1 MRRAE
6 QTDGLPGSQLC
17 EQRNGRPSSQNG
29 FERSFIMQLTSPSF
43 QQGAEIPSY
52 YTSDGE
58 DASPELSWQDAPLN
72 VQSFVLIIHDPDAPK
87 PGGFTHWV
95 VYNIPP
101 ETNHIAENVPDTER
115 VSGLGVQGKNDGGTI
130 GYMGPAPP
138 SGTHRYF
145 FRLYALDT
153 LLDLNVRATHKEV
166 SDAMKGHVLAESEL
180 MGTYE
185 NERERAA

>member
-1 MRRAE
+1 
-6 QTDGLPGSQLC
+6 
-17 EQRNGRPSSQNG
+17 
-29 FERSFIMQLTSPSF
+29 MQLTSAVF

-58 DASPELSWQDAPLN
+58 DVSPELSWKDAPGKTK
-72 VQSFVLIIHDPDAPK
+72 SFALIMHDPDAPR

-101 ETNHIAENVPDTER
+101 ETGHLEEKVPREEQ
-115 VSGLGVQGKNDGGTI
+115 VPGLGTQGKNDAGKI

-145 FRLYALDT
+145 MRLFALNL
-153 LLDLNVRATHKEV
+153 LLDLAPGATHRQV
-166 SDAMKGHVLAESEL
+166 NAAMKGHILAQAEL

-185 NERERAA
+185 KKSHRAA

>member
-1 MRRAE
+1 
-6 QTDGLPGSQLC
+6 
-17 EQRNGRPSSQNG
+17 
-29 FERSFIMQLTSPSF
+29 MQLTSAVF
-43 QQGAEIPSY
+43 QQGAEIPSH

-58 DASPELSWQDAPLN
+58 DASPELSWRDAPAKTK
-72 VQSFVLIIHDPDAPK
+72 SFVLLAHDPDAPR

-101 ETNHIAENVPDTER
+101 ETGHIDDNVPDTER
-115 VSGLGVQGKNDGGTI
+115 VSGLGMQGKNDGGKI

-145 FRLYALDT
+145 FRLYALDSM
-153 LLDLNVRATHKEV
+153 LELGPRATHKEV
-166 SDAMKGHVLAESEL
+166 ESAMRGHVLAQAEL

-185 NERERAA
+185 RKKRAA

>member
-1 MRRAE
+1 
-6 QTDGLPGSQLC
+6 
-17 EQRNGRPSSQNG
+17 
-29 FERSFIMQLTSPSF
+29 MQLTSSVF

-58 DASPELSWQDAPLN
+58 DVSPELSWKDAPAETK
-72 VQSFVLIIHDPDAPK
+72 SFALIVHDPDAPK

-95 VYNIPP
+95 VYDIPP
-101 ETNHIAENVPDTER
+101 ETGHIEENVPSTER
-115 VSGLGVQGKNDGGTI
+115 VAGLGTQGKNDGGKV

-153 LLDLNVRATHKEV
+153 MLGLGVRATHKQV
-166 SDAMKGHVLAESEL
+166 MDAIKGHVLAEAEL

-185 NERERAA
+185 NKRERAA